1 MSNLWLTI
9 SCCTFLSLLSEENWF
24 VVCARCN
31 SGFVNVCARSLA
43 RSIARLR
50 YNISRLSG
58 GGEMVGVVVV
68 ISHARAWF
76 GLFSAPF
83 SVQWCADLLPRFS
96 IVVACFGISMDRFE
110 SWSSVFYC
118 KRFCYC
124 RRFVA
129 FVYIIFFRLLIM
141 VLYAHEHM
149 SVRARASEHVRARG
163 YTTEPLSQSIPIA
176 YDRFGIFT
184 MHFVRIL

>member
-50 YNISRLSG
+50 YNISRHSG

-68 ISHARAWF
+68 ISRARAWF

-83 SVQWCADLLPRFS
+83 SVQWCADLVPRFS

-129 FVYIIFFRLLIM
+129 FVYIIFFPIA
-141 VLYAHEHM
+141 YYGF
-149 SVRARASEHVRARG
+149 VRARAHERLGASERACARAHTQPSHSVRA
-163 YTTEPLSQSIPIA
+163 YP
-176 YDRFGIFT
+176 
-184 MHFVRIL
+184 